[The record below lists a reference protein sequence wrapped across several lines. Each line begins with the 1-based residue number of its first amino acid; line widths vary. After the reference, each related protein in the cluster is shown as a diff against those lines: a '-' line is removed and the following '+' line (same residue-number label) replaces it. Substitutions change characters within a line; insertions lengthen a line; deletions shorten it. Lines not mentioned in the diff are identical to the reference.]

1 MEDKEVFVVVVDYR
15 IDGEGD
21 GVDIEIFDTFE
32 KAEKYL
38 LNQKRDIITDF
49 EYDDIN
55 FDIKERKGK
64 ISRWIEIEDED
75 KTNSYVLELY
85 KREIK

>member
-1 MEDKEVFVVVVDYR
+1 MKDKEVFVVVVDYR

-32 KAEKYL
+32 KAEECL

-49 EYDDIN
+49 ECDNIN
-55 FDIKERKGK
+55 FDIKQKKGK
-64 ISRWIEIEDED
+64 ISRWIEIEDEN
-75 KTNSYVLELY
+75 KINSYVLELY
-85 KREIK
+85 KKEIK